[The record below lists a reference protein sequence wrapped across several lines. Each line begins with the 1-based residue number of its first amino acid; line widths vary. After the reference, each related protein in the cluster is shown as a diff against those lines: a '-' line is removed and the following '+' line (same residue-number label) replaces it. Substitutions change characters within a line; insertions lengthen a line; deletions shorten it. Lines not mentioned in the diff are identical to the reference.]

1 MRYFTFLFFSFRQGL
16 WNLVCILPLQHIMIE
31 LPVFH
36 SLSSACGWWLPRGT
50 MQLYRMNFGHKG
62 ASPSFSVSPPGFYSR
77 GNSPQ
82 FLSSHFWLLNPS
94 LWRLWS
100 PLMGTRE
107 ANTEQPRRREP
118 LERKR
123 EGPQPGAGSLPTAPG
138 LFSAF
143 RRVCSFPGLELASA
157 AHWETEEHS
166 KRSQPLKDPHRV
178 LKSFFLKSEE
188 NKPNYKAGMHS
199 SRYRTLNCLN

>member
-31 LPVFH
+31 LPVFR

-107 ANTEQPRRREP
+107 ANTEQPRREGTLREKERRTPTWSWFPAHCPWTLLCFPQGLLISGPRVGFCCP
-118 LERKR
+118 L
-123 EGPQPGAGSLPTAPG
+123 GDG
-138 LFSAF
+138 
-143 RRVCSFPGLELASA
+143 
-157 AHWETEEHS
+157 
-166 KRSQPLKDPHRV
+166 
-178 LKSFFLKSEE
+178 
-188 NKPNYKAGMHS
+188 
-199 SRYRTLNCLN
+199 RT